1 MSLELLLQVAY
12 RISILSEDE
21 YFVVRML
28 RRKKPDEGIEFCIFV
43 DMPPAARLN
52 YLEQRQHICM
62 QLSANFLLKRFGRS
76 HLKRLLY

>member
-1 MSLELLLQVAY
+1 MSLELPLQVAY

-43 DMPPAARLN
+43 NMPSTARLN
-52 YLEQRQHICM
+52 YLEQAVSPSSRSNRSGPIPKL
-62 QLSANFLLKRFGRS
+62 LSSGRKS
-76 HLKRLLY
+76 LN